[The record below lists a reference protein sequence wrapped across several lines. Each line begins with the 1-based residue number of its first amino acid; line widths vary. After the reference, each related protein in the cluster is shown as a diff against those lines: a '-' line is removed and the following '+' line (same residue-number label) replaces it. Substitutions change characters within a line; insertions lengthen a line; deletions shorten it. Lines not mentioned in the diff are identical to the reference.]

1 MPPLNEEVVVSIA
14 LCPESIV
21 VGATEITGA
30 AENAELTRTVT
41 TFEVTVCGVPELSVT
56 CNSKCHVPVA
66 VSVPVEMV
74 GRLLVVQLNEL
85 PRSE

>member
-1 MPPLNEEVVVSIA
+1 VNEEVVVRVA

-30 AENAELTRTVT
+30 LALLNAEFTMTVT
-41 TFEVTVCGVPELSVT
+41 AFEVTVCGVAELSVT
-56 CNSKCHVPVA
+56 LSSKCHVPTVA
-66 VSVPVEMV
+66 NVPVDIV

-85 PRSE
+85 PRAE

>member
-1 MPPLNEEVVVSIA
+1 VPPLNEEVVVSIA

-56 CNSKCHVPVA
+56 SSSNDHVPA
-66 VSVPVEMV
+66 TVSVPVDIV
-74 GRLLVVQLNEL
+74 GRLLVVQLKDTL
-85 PRSE
+85 RSE